1 MSSSIPSAVPYFLDL
16 AQTALGD
23 QATVSFGKELSLFS
37 APITLQV
44 IQIVGDQAP
53 AELGPNY
60 RREETYSMQCSLTAY
75 AGDQDLVARL
85 TEAMAAFGLVEVA
98 VANDA
103 SLGGTVRFAQCGN
116 FVFQSGADAQGQSIG
131 TLAFD
136 VRCQAR
142 VNSLT

>member
-23 QATVSFGKELSLFS
+23 QATVRFGKPLPLFS

-44 IQIVGDQAP
+44 LKIVGDQAP

-60 RREETYSMQCSLTAY
+60 RREEKYSLVCELTSY
-75 AGDQDLVARL
+75 AGDQDFVARM
-85 TEAMAAFGLVEVA
+85 TEAWVAFDLLEIA

-103 SLGGTVRFAQCGN
+103 NLGGNVRFAQLGN
-116 FVFQSGADAQGQSIG
+116 ILFEAGADIQGQSIG
-131 TLAFD
+131 TLDFA
-136 VRCQAR
+136 VRCEAR